1 MSTTPTPTP
10 ALGPIY
16 SLLPAVFKTRDI
28 QQGGQLEAFFRVLES
43 QSEIV
48 RRNVWQLYQD
58 QFIETCAPW
67 AIPYIGD
74 LIGFNPIYTLALT
87 GPDSR
92 AEVAN
97 TIGYRRRKGT
107 LIALEQLTHDVSARP
122 TIVVEEFR
130 RLITTLSLRDV
141 RPHHEDTA
149 DIRSYRDLHDPC
161 GPFTRLNRT
170 IDVRRIA
177 PRNRVAPPATAPDPV
192 PLDITL
198 HGPGR
203 FNIPDIAIWI
213 WRWQSYQITNA
224 PAFHI
229 GGGGYFFSSLGAPIP
244 LFQQAPPRP
253 APFTRLMSES
263 DVPEPISRRR
273 FCADTAAFY
282 PSSIALHADGV
293 LVPVKHILAANLTP
307 VDGKLCRV
315 PSGHIA
321 IDPELGRIQFAADV
335 PLPKD
340 LCVTYSYGAPA
351 PIGGGSY
358 ERAQNVTP
366 PQNPYP
372 AMIVGTAQFPT
383 LASAVA
389 AWNALPPGSAGII
402 ILPHY
407 KSWTIDLTGPNAIR
421 LTSNCQL
428 LIAAA
433 EVSSQGAPPEFNH
446 SCVTL
451 RGTIEVNGQTLPILP
466 DGTAAP
472 VGQVQFNGFHIAG
485 ELRVCGDSPCVQL
498 SDCTLVPGRSLD
510 LYGEP
515 THPGE
520 PSISASATG
529 ATLCINRV
537 ITGPIALPTSCS
549 VRVLNSIVDAGSPYC
564 PACAGPDLAS
574 PGAALHIE
582 DSTVIG
588 RVWTTLMSLASNT
601 IFYARLGRHDSWKAP
616 VWAARRQ
623 SGCVRFCWLPF
634 NSITPQRYHCLP
646 PDAASEGALLPQFI
660 TRRFGQPGYCLLA
673 GNVPLAIWKGADNGS
688 QIGVYQQIQETEAV
702 TNVQIRSTEF
712 LPANL
717 ERGVFLIPSRPEIE
731 IVEEPAPYYQP
742 RRRKRCTGP
751 AEDLHDAPFG
761 IGIGLL

>member
-1 MSTTPTPTP
+1 MSTTPPT
-10 ALGPIY
+10 LGPIY
-16 SLLPAVFKTRDI
+16 SLLPAVFKTRDL
-28 QQGGQLEAFFRVLES
+28 QQGAQLEAFFSVLES

-74 LIGFNPIYTLALT
+74 LIGFNPVYTLALT

-107 LIALEQLTHDVSARP
+107 RIALEQLTHDVSARP
-122 TIVVEEFR
+122 TMVVEEFK

-141 RPHHEDTA
+141 RLHHEDTA
-149 DIRSYRDLHDPC
+149 DIRSGRDLHDQC

-177 PRNRVAPPATAPDPV
+177 PRNRVAPPAPAPDPV
-192 PLDITL
+192 ALDITL

-203 FNIPDIAIWI
+203 FNVPDIAVWI
-213 WRWQSYQITNA
+213 WRWQSFQITHA
-224 PAFHI
+224 LAFSL
-229 GGGGYFFSSLGAPIP
+229 GDGGYFFNSLGAPIP
-244 LFQQAPPRP
+244 LFQQPPPLP

-273 FCADTAAFY
+273 FCLHTADFY
-282 PSSIALHADGV
+282 PSSIALYADGA
-293 LVPVKHILAANLTP
+293 LVPVTQIVSANLTP
-307 VDGKLCRV
+307 VDGKLCHV
-315 PSGHIA
+315 PSGQIS
-321 IDPELGRIQFAADV
+321 IDPEFGRIQYADDV
-335 PLPKD
+335 PLPAE
-340 LCVTYSYGAPA
+340 LRVTWSYGAPA
-351 PIGGGSY
+351 PIGGGPY
-358 ERAQNVTP
+358 ERANDVTP
-366 PQNPYP
+366 PPTP
-372 AMIVGTAQFPT
+372 LLTAIVGSPGYPT
-383 LASAVA
+383 LDSAIA

-402 ILPHY
+402 VLPNFECH
-407 KSWTIDLTGPNAIR
+407 SVDLTGPNAIQ

-433 EVSSQGAPPEFNH
+433 EVSSEGAPPEWNH
-446 SCVTL
+446 SWVTL
-451 RGTIEVNGQTLPILP
+451 HGDIEINGQTLPILA

-472 VGQVQFNGFHIAG
+472 IGQVQFNGIRVAG
-485 ELRVCGDSPCVQL
+485 ELRIYGDSPCVQL
-498 SDCTLVPGRSLD
+498 TDCTLVPGRSLD
-510 LYGEP
+510 AYGEP
-515 THPGE
+515 TQPGE
-520 PSISASATG
+520 PSVYGPSSTIGAS
-529 ATLCINRV
+529 LCMNRV
-537 ITGPIALPTSCS
+537 ITGPIALPASCS
-549 VRVLNSIVDAGSPYC
+549 VRILNSVLDAGSPYC

-588 RVWTTLMSLASNT
+588 RVWTTLMSLASNS
-601 IFYARLGRHDSWKAP
+601 IFYARLGRRDPWKAAI
-616 VWAARRQ
+616 WASRRQ
-623 SGCVRFCWLPF
+623 SGCVRFCSLPF
-634 NSITPQRYHCLP
+634 NSITPQRYECLP
-646 PDAASEGALLPQFI
+646 PDAASEGLLLLQFI

-673 GNVPLAIWKGADNGS
+673 GTVPLAIWKGADNGS

-717 ERGVFLIPSRPEIE
+717 ERGIFLIPSRPEIE
-731 IVEEPAPYYQP
+731 KIEEPVPYDRP
-742 RRRKRCTGP
+742 RTPRCAGP
-751 AEDLHDAPFG
+751 AEELHDAPFG